1 MKLRHIVILMILI
14 LIVPLTTYAADPTA
28 TVKAYVDEVLN
39 VLNDS
44 SAETDRSDNS
54 KKEEIRKIAAKMFD
68 FTSMSKATLGKNW
81 KKLDKDQRPE
91 FVRLLRAILENAYIS
106 KMLGYT
112 DEKTV
117 FIKERPLSKTR
128 VEVQTNLVTGSMEIP
143 MHYRMLRLKDQWKV
157 YDIIIEG
164 VSLIKNY
171 RTQFRRI
178 LAKQSPDELLQI
190 MRKKVGK
197 I

>member
-1 MKLRHIVILMILI
+1 MKLRHIAILTLLI

-44 SAETDRSDNS
+44 ASEDS
-54 KKEEIRKIAAKMFD
+54 KKDEIRKIAARMFD
-68 FTSMSKATLGKNW
+68 FSAISKATLGKNW

-91 FVRLLRAILENAYIS
+91 FVRLLRSILENAYIS

-128 VEVQTNLVTGSMEIP
+128 VEVQTNLVTGNMEIP

-157 YDIIIEG
+157 YDVIIEG

-178 LAKQSPDELLQI
+178 LAKQSPDELLQV

>member
-1 MKLRHIVILMILI
+1 MKLRHIVILMLLI
-14 LIVPLTTYAADPTA
+14 LIVPLTTYAANPTD

-39 VLNDS
+39 VLNN
-44 SAETDRSDNS
+44 SASEDS
-54 KKEEIRKIAAKMFD
+54 KKEEIGQIAARMFD

-81 KKLDKDQRPE
+81 KKLTKDQRPE
-91 FVRLLRAILENAYIS
+91 FVRLLRSILENAYIS
-106 KMLGYT
+106 KMMGYT

-128 VEVQTNLVTGSMEIP
+128 VEVQTNLVTGNTEIP

-157 YDIIIEG
+157 YDVIIEG

-178 LAKQSPDELLQI
+178 LAKQSPDELLQV
-190 MRKKVGK
+190 MRKKVGE

>member
-1 MKLRHIVILMILI
+1 MKLRHIAILTLLI

-44 SAETDRSDNS
+44 ASEDS
-54 KKEEIRKIAAKMFD
+54 KKEEIRKIAARMFD
-68 FTSMSKATLGKNW
+68 FSAMSKATLGKNW

-91 FVRLLRAILENAYIS
+91 FVRLLRSILENAYIS

-143 MHYRMLRLKDQWKV
+143 MHYRMLRLKNQWKV
-157 YDIIIEG
+157 YDVIIEG

-178 LAKQSPDELLQI
+178 LAKQSPDELLQV

>member
-1 MKLRHIVILMILI
+1 MKLRHIAILTLLI

-44 SAETDRSDNS
+44 ASEDS
-54 KKEEIRKIAAKMFD
+54 KKDEIRKIAARMFD
-68 FTSMSKATLGKNW
+68 FSAMSKATLGKNW

-91 FVRLLRAILENAYIS
+91 FVRLLRSILENAYIS

-128 VEVQTNLVTGSMEIP
+128 VEVQTNLVTGNMEIP

-157 YDIIIEG
+157 YDVIIEG

-178 LAKQSPDELLQI
+178 LAKQSPDELLQV